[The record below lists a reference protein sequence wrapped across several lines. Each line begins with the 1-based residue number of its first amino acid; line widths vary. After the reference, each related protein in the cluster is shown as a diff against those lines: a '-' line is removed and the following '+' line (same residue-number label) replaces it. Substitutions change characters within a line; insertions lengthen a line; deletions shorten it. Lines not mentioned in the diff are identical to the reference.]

1 MRVVPD
7 QEVEYVDFPIYHQ
20 ELESALR
27 FTPSDLAANRSGKLS
42 EAQRALLVKDDAKR
56 IGCVVISLA
65 VAAGCTSIAFAI
77 GITTGL
83 SLRILL
89 LAAIAVFVAGVLG
102 FTSFRLW
109 DDVRRGAVSTLEGF
123 VTPGE
128 RETHIDATSGPGTS
142 VVQFY
147 WTVDRERFYV
157 SGKAYGVLT
166 PARHR
171 LYFLP
176 LTRRIVA
183 AEPISGKSG

>member
-1 MRVVPD
+1 MLRDILGDVPD

-20 ELESALR
+20 ELQSALR

-42 EAQRALLVKDDAKR
+42 QAQRALLVKDDAKR

-65 VAAGCTSIAFAI
+65 VAGGCTSIAFAI

-89 LAAIAVFVAGVLG
+89 VAAIAVFVAGVLG

-128 RETHIDATSGPGTS
+128 QENSGSGPS

-157 SGKAYGVLT
+157 PGKAYGVLT

-183 AEPISGKSG
+183 AEPISEKSG